1 MKIPIFN
8 TIYLNENVKLR
19 SNKINIKLLN
29 NLNFKKVDPIIFPMV
44 KLLNLLPKKNSL
56 FETVIVAAND
66 KLVELFL
73 QNKIRFIDIQ
83 KILFKF
89 IKRKEFSNF
98 KQKYPNNIHDIVQLN
113 HYVRLKIS
121 QNVI

>member
-8 TIYLNENVKLR
+8 TIYLNENIKLR
-19 SNKINIKLLN
+19 SKKINIKLLN
-29 NLNFKKVDPIIFPMV
+29 NLNFKKVNPKIFPMIE
-44 KLLNLLPKKNSL
+44 LLNFLPKKNSL

-89 IKRKEFSNF
+89 IKRKEFCNF
-98 KQKYPNNIHDIVQLN
+98 KQKYPNNIQDIVQLN